1 MFPLLSLVTFLP
13 LLGGIVVLFF
23 PKERLNLIR
32 WTALGVAWA
41 DLLIVLGL
49 MLAYSQANLA
59 SGSTIVGSSPTSTFF
74 ANVNEQATWISTA
87 GFTLNYGLGI
97 DGISL
102 LLVAL
107 TALLT
112 VVCIGSSFR
121 IDLKVK
127 NYMAF
132 MLLLECGI
140 IGVFLA
146 TNLFLFYIFWELML
160 IPAYFLVGS
169 WGGERRILESHSAN
183 DAARLAYGSGRAQG
197 SVYAAIKFVLYTS
210 VGSLLMLAG
219 IIALGYYHQKLVGG
233 RYTLDLA
240 TLLNG
245 KLDST
250 TQLWLFLAF
259 AAAFAVKVP
268 FVPFHS
274 WLPDAY
280 SEAPAPVTAMLA
292 GAMAKTGAF
301 GFLRYCI
308 PLFPTAAHTLAPLFE
323 VLAVISILYCA
334 LLALVQTDMKRLLAY
349 ASISHLGIVM
359 LGMFSFNIQGVEGS
373 VLQMVNHGITIA
385 ALFLIVGFI
394 EARTGTRRLSDYGGL
409 ATRIPVMATV
419 LLIASLSALGLPG
432 LNSFA
437 GEFLALIGVFR
448 HSTIFG
454 ILGTA
459 VIVPAAWYMMRFF
472 QGMMEGPRQME
483 GAVATLL
490 RKGTLTDIQ
499 FGEFITLSPLL
510 LLIFYIGLHPNSI
523 TFLMEPSVVNTLQNF
538 TSALVK

>member
-13 LLGGIVVLFF
+13 LLGGIAVLFF
-23 PKERLNLIR
+23 PKERPNLIR

-59 SGSTIVGSSPTSTFF
+59 AGSTIVGSSPTSTFL
-74 ANVNEQATWISTA
+74 ANVNEQTTWISTA
-87 GFTLNYGLGI
+87 GFTLNYGLGV

-112 VVCIGSSFR
+112 VVCIAASFS

-140 IGVFLA
+140 TGVFLS

-169 WGGERRILESHSAN
+169 WGGERRI
-183 DAARLAYGSGRAQG
+183 
-197 SVYAAIKFVLYTS
+197 YAAFKFVLYTS

-219 IIALGYYHQKLVGG
+219 IIALGYYHQRLVGG
-233 RYTLDLA
+233 SYTLDLP

-245 KLDST
+245 KLDPT
-250 TQLWLFLAF
+250 VQMWLFLAF
-259 AAAFAVKVP
+259 GIAFAVKVP
-268 FVPFHS
+268 FIPFHS

-292 GAMAKTGAF
+292 GAMSKTGAY
-301 GFLRYCI
+301 GFLRFCL
-308 PLFPTAAHTLAPLFE
+308 PLFPSAAHTLAPLFNS
-323 VLAVISILYCA
+323 LAVAGILYCA
-334 LLALVQTDMKRLLAY
+334 VLALVQTDLKRLLAY
-349 ASISHLGIVM
+349 SSISHLGIVM
-359 LGMFSFNIQGVEGS
+359 LGMFAFNAQGIEGS
-373 VLQMVNHGITIA
+373 VMQMVNHGITIV
-385 ALFLIVGFI
+385 ALFLIVGYI
-394 EARTGTRRLSDYGGL
+394 EARTGTRDIKDFGGL

-419 LLIASLSALGLPG
+419 L
-432 LNSFA
+432 
-437 GEFLALIGVFR
+437 
-448 HSTIFG
+448 
-454 ILGTA
+454 
-459 VIVPAAWYMMRFF
+459 
-472 QGMMEGPRQME
+472 
-483 GAVATLL
+483 
-490 RKGTLTDIQ
+490 
-499 FGEFITLSPLL
+499 
-510 LLIFYIGLHPNSI
+510 
-523 TFLMEPSVVNTLQNF
+523 
-538 TSALVK
+538 